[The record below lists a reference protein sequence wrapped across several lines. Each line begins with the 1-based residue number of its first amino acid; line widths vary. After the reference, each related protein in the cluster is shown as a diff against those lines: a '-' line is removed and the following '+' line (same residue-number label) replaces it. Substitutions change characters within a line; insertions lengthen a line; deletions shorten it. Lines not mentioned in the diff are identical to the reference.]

1 MAGELWEPWKAN
13 GSTLEHLFREHN
25 TAADALASD
34 AAAGRPLRRR
44 LTNSVDSKRQP
55 EMRQSHNI
63 PDLQQ
68 EALNNSGEWNVYSQG
83 AWKPLSIK
91 GKFVVRL
98 ARLAA
103 QRVQYVTPA
112 RWKDTP
118 AAKGLSW

>member
-1 MAGELWEPWKAN
+1 VARELWEPWKAN

-34 AAAGRPLRRR
+34 AAAGRPLDGSRT
-44 LTNSVDSKRQP
+44 LWIP
-55 EMRQSHNI
+55 HNI

-83 AWKPLSIK
+83 TWKPFSIK